1 MFSLEENQRKWVN
14 GNWEW
19 ENTINLFLLY
29 ISFSVEFSFGDDQQP
44 NRGNVFI
51 SSEMETRFFTEN
63 MNFLV
68 WIIRIWSSAFHF
80 PLLIGFG
87 NGNEKCICNVLLL
100 PRIHQFV
107 QNLNGEVFLLR
118 SVRCCIVK
126 SNENE
131 MPIPLNWCG
140 KNSKYFRLSQYAS
153 AIWTYNDLNS
163 KKKIGKM
170 EKKILKNFVSV

>member
-44 NRGNVFI
+44 NIQGNVFI

-107 QNLNGEVFLLR
+107 QNLNGEMFLLR
-118 SVRCCIVK
+118 SVRCQNK
-126 SNENE
+126 WEWDAS
-131 MPIPLNWCG
+131 PIELM
-140 KNSKYFRLSQYAS
+140 R
-153 AIWTYNDLNS
+153 
-163 KKKIGKM
+163 KIF
-170 EKKILKNFVSV
+170 KIFPIVSVRVCYLNI